1 VGCAK
6 GVVDKV
12 VDPGGEGLGVE
23 GVVLLLLLVEA
34 DVLEQ
39 EDLKPGGSEGLGL
52 VTIH

>member
-1 VGCAK
+1 MGCAE

-12 VDPGGEGLGVE
+12 VDAGGEGLGVE

-39 EDLKPGGSEGLGL
+39 EDLKPERNEGLGL
-52 VTIH
+52 VTIR